1 MRVLHTS
8 DWHIG
13 RRFKGIDLLEYQRK
27 ALEWLIG
34 LIKREQVDVLC
45 VSGDVYDAP
54 RPSAE
59 AVRLFNEMF
68 QQLGLMEVNGHRL
81 HIIFTPGNH
90 DSAARL
96 GFAAA
101 LMLPNVH
108 MRCDI
113 ADIATPIMVDSADGE
128 QLAIYALPYL
138 DPDLARPALQGLLNS
153 ADVLSSSAKVSDS
166 AESDTQSG
174 LEAPQ
179 LSASGESDMQGTLDM
194 LQLSDSAESDKR
206 RETNAIRRSHE
217 GVIRAA
223 LQLITADLAA
233 RRKANPKLNAMLMA
247 HVFVSGATASDSER
261 NITVGGVD
269 SVPAE
274 LFSNSGLDYL
284 ALGHLHRPQKIT
296 IPTKPTTESQF
307 HLDRTPQARYSGSLL
322 AYSFSESQTLPVEG
336 NGKSVVLLDFTD
348 GHLAKPR
355 IMPVESGEPPFVQIK
370 GTMDDVLGPLAEQY
384 RNMWVSITVQ
394 VPELPHGAY
403 QKIDRAYTH
412 ALEKNFDY
420 SQRTQSQESRKMV
433 DLKQAT
439 DEMDVLRDFV
449 NFSLGRTPTDKE
461 ERVLR
466 DAMETV
472 RKNAGKEVA
481 Q

>member
-13 RRFKGIDLLEYQRK
+13 RRFKGIDLLDYQRN
-27 ALEWLIG
+27 ALEWLVS
-34 LIKREQVDVLC
+34 LIEHERVDVLC

-81 HIIFTPGNH
+81 QIIFTPGNH
-90 DSAARL
+90 DSAERL
-96 GFAAA
+96 GFGAA

-138 DPDLARPALQGLLNS
+138 DPDLARPALQGLLNG

-166 AESDTQSG
+166 AESDNRDMFGTTRS
-174 LEAPQ
+174 
-179 LSASGESDMQGTLDM
+179 SVSGESD
-194 LQLSDSAESDKR
+194 ER
-206 RETNAIRRSHE
+206 RGANTVRRSHE
-217 GVIRAA
+217 GVMRAA
-223 LQLITADLAA
+223 LQLVTADLAA
-233 RRKANPKLNAMLMA
+233 RRMANPKLNAMLMA
-247 HVFVSGATASDSER
+247 HAFVSGATASESER

-322 AYSFSESQTLPVEG
+322 AYSFSESQTPPVEG

-403 QKIDRAYTH
+403 QKIDRVYTH

-449 NFSLGRTPTDKE
+449 KFSLSRTPTDKE

>member
-13 RRFKGIDLLEYQRK
+13 RRFKGIDLLDYQRN
-27 ALEWLIG
+27 ALEWLVS
-34 LIKREQVDVLC
+34 LIEHERVDVLC

-81 HIIFTPGNH
+81 QIIFTPGNH
-90 DSAARL
+90 DSAERL
-96 GFAAA
+96 GFGAA

-113 ADIATPIMVDSADGE
+113 ANIAIPVMIDSSDGE

-138 DPDLARPALQGLLNS
+138 DPDLARSALQGLLNN
-153 ADVLSSSAKVSDS
+153 ADALSSPAKVSDS
-166 AESDTQSG
+166 AESDNRDMFGTTRS
-174 LEAPQ
+174 
-179 LSASGESDMQGTLDM
+179 SVSGESD
-194 LQLSDSAESDKR
+194 ER
-206 RETNAIRRSHE
+206 RGANTVRRSHE
-217 GVIRAA
+217 GVMRAA
-223 LQLITADLAA
+223 LQLVTADLAA
-233 RRKANPKLNAMLMA
+233 RRMANPKLNAMLMA
-247 HVFVSGATASDSER
+247 HAFVSGATASESER

-274 LFSNSGLDYL
+274 LFSNSGFDYL

-296 IPTKPTTESQF
+296 IPQRSQNESQF

-322 AYSFSESQTLPVEG
+322 AYSFSESQTPPVEG

-449 NFSLGRTPTDKE
+449 KFSLSRTPTDKE

>member
-54 RPSAE
+54 RPSAG

-68 QQLGLMEVNGHRL
+68 QRLGLMEVNGHPL

-166 AESDTQSG
+166 AESD
-174 LEAPQ
+174 
-179 LSASGESDMQGTLDM
+179 
-194 LQLSDSAESDKR
+194 KR
-206 RETNAIRRSHE
+206 RETNTIRRSHE

-247 HVFVSGATASDSER
+247 HAFVSGATASDSER

-296 IPTKPTTESQF
+296 IPTKPTTESQ
-307 HLDRTPQARYSGSLL
+307 TP
-322 AYSFSESQTLPVEG
+322 PVEG

-420 SQRTQSQESRKMV
+420 SQRTQSQESRKMA

-449 NFSLGRTPTDKE
+449 KFSLGRTPTDKE

>member
-13 RRFKGIDLLEYQRK
+13 RRFKGIDLLDYQRN
-27 ALEWLIG
+27 ALEWLVS
-34 LIKREQVDVLC
+34 LIEHERVDVLC

-81 HIIFTPGNH
+81 QIIFTPGNH
-90 DSAARL
+90 DSAERL
-96 GFAAA
+96 GFGAA

-113 ADIATPIMVDSADGE
+113 ANIAIPVMIDSSDGE

-138 DPDLARPALQGLLNS
+138 DPDLARSALQGLLNN
-153 ADVLSSSAKVSDS
+153 ADALSSPAKVSDS
-166 AESDTQSG
+166 AESDNRDMFGTTRS
-174 LEAPQ
+174 
-179 LSASGESDMQGTLDM
+179 SVSGESD
-194 LQLSDSAESDKR
+194 ER
-206 RETNAIRRSHE
+206 RGANTVRRSHE

-322 AYSFSESQTLPVEG
+322 AYSFSESQTPPVEG

-449 NFSLGRTPTDKE
+449 KFSLGRTPTDKE

>member
-13 RRFKGIDLLEYQRK
+13 RRFKGIDLLDYQRK
-27 ALEWLIG
+27 ALEWLVS
-34 LIKREQVDVLC
+34 LIEHERVDVLC

-59 AVRLFNEMF
+59 AVRLFGWIF
-68 QQLGLMEVNGHRL
+68 QRLGLMEVNGHPL
-81 HIIFTPGNH
+81 QIVFTPGNH

-96 GFAAA
+96 GFGAA
-101 LMLPNVH
+101 LMRPNVH

-113 ADIATPIMVDSADGE
+113 EDIATPVLVDFADGG

-138 DPDLARPALQGLLNS
+138 DPDLARPALQGLL
-153 ADVLSSSAKVSDS
+153 DS
-166 AESDTQSG
+166 QKDRQDG
-174 LEAPQ
+174 LKIA
-179 LSASGESDMQGTLDM
+179 
-194 LQLSDSAESDKR
+194 
-206 RETNAIRRSHE
+206 RSHE
-217 GVIRAA
+217 GVMRAA
-223 LQLITADLAA
+223 LRFATADLAS
-233 RRKANPKLNAMLMA
+233 RRAANPRLNAILMA
-247 HVFVSGATASDSER
+247 HAFVSGAASSDSER

-274 LFSNSGLDYL
+274 LFSNSGFDYL

-296 IPTKPTTESQF
+296 IPAKLTAESQF

-322 AYSFSESQTLPVEG
+322 AYSFSESQTPPVEG
-336 NGKSVVLLDFTD
+336 NGKSVTLLDFTD
-348 GHLAKPR
+348 GELAEPR
-355 IMPVESGEPPFVQIK
+355 IMPVESGEPPFAQIK
-370 GTMDDVLGPLAEQY
+370 GTMDEILGPLAERY
-384 RNMWVSITVQ
+384 GDMWVSVTAQ

-403 QKIDRAYTH
+403 QKIDRAYAH

-420 SQRTQSQESRKMV
+420 SQRERSQESRKMA
-433 DLKQAT
+433 DLKRTT

-449 NFSLGRTPTDKE
+449 EYSLGRAPSTAEDG
-461 ERVLR
+461 VLR
-466 DAMETV
+466 KAVETV
-472 RKNAGKEVA
+472 RGNAGKEVA

>member
-13 RRFKGIDLLEYQRK
+13 RRFKGIDLLDYQRN
-27 ALEWLIG
+27 ALEWLVS
-34 LIKREQVDVLC
+34 LIEHERVDVLC

-81 HIIFTPGNH
+81 QIIFTPGNH
-90 DSAARL
+90 DSAERL
-96 GFAAA
+96 GFGAA

-113 ADIATPIMVDSADGE
+113 ANIAIPVMIDSSDGE

-138 DPDLARPALQGLLNS
+138 DPDLARPALQGLLNG
-153 ADVLSSSAKVSDS
+153 ADALSSPAKVSDS
-166 AESDTQSG
+166 AESDNRDMFGTTRS
-174 LEAPQ
+174 
-179 LSASGESDMQGTLDM
+179 SVSGESD
-194 LQLSDSAESDKR
+194 ER
-206 RETNAIRRSHE
+206 RGANTVRRSHE
-217 GVIRAA
+217 GVMRAA
-223 LQLITADLAA
+223 LQLVTADLAA

-322 AYSFSESQTLPVEG
+322 AYSFSESQTPPVEG

-449 NFSLGRTPTDKE
+449 KFSLSRTPTDKE

>member
-13 RRFKGIDLLEYQRK
+13 RRFKGIDLLEYQSK

-68 QQLGLMEVNGHRL
+68 QRLGLMEVNGHRL
-81 HIIFTPGNH
+81 QIIFTPGNH
-90 DSAARL
+90 DSAERL
-96 GFAAA
+96 GFGAA

-138 DPDLARPALQGLLNS
+138 DPDLARPALQGLLNG
-153 ADVLSSSAKVSDS
+153 ADVLSSSAKVSVS

-174 LEAPQ
+174 FETPQ
-179 LSASGESDMQGTLDM
+179 LSV
-194 LQLSDSAESDKR
+194 SAESDKR
-206 RETNAIRRSHE
+206 RETNTIRRSHE

-322 AYSFSESQTLPVEG
+322 AYSFSESQTPPVEG

-449 NFSLGRTPTDKE
+449 KFSLSRTPTDKE

>member
-13 RRFKGIDLLEYQRK
+13 RRFKGIDLLDYQRN
-27 ALEWLIG
+27 ALEWLVS
-34 LIKREQVDVLC
+34 LIEHERVDVLC

-81 HIIFTPGNH
+81 QIIFTPGNH
-90 DSAARL
+90 DSAERL
-96 GFAAA
+96 GFGAA

-113 ADIATPIMVDSADGE
+113 ANIAIPVMIDSSDGE

-138 DPDLARPALQGLLNS
+138 DPDLARPALQGLLNN
-153 ADVLSSSAKVSDS
+153 ADALSSPAKVSDS
-166 AESDTQSG
+166 AESDNRDMFGTTRS
-174 LEAPQ
+174 
-179 LSASGESDMQGTLDM
+179 SVSGESD
-194 LQLSDSAESDKR
+194 ER
-206 RETNAIRRSHE
+206 RGANTVRRSHE
-217 GVIRAA
+217 GVMRAA
-223 LQLITADLAA
+223 LQFVTADLAA
-233 RRKANPKLNAMLMA
+233 RRMANPKLNAMLMA
-247 HVFVSGATASDSER
+247 HAFVSGATASESER

-269 SVPAE
+269 SAPAE
-274 LFSNSGLDYL
+274 LFSNSGFDYL

-296 IPTKPTTESQF
+296 IPQRSQNESQF

-322 AYSFSESQTLPVEG
+322 AYSFSESQTPPVEG
-336 NGKSVVLLDFTD
+336 NGKSVVLLDFAD
-348 GHLAKPR
+348 GKLAEPR
-355 IMPVESGEPPFVQIK
+355 IIPVESGEPPFARIT
-370 GTMDDVLGPLAEQY
+370 GTMDEILGPFAERY
-384 RNMWVSITVQ
+384 GDMWVSVTAQ

-403 QKIDRAYTH
+403 QKIDRAYAH

-420 SQRTQSQESRKMV
+420 SQRKQSQESRKMA
-433 DLKQAT
+433 DLKQTT

-449 NFSLGRTPTDKE
+449 EYSIGRAPSPAEND
-461 ERVLR
+461 VLR
-466 DAMETV
+466 KVVETV
-472 RKNAGKEVA
+472 RGNAGKEVV

>member
-13 RRFKGIDLLEYQRK
+13 RRFKGIDLLDYQRN
-27 ALEWLIG
+27 ALEWLVS
-34 LIKREQVDVLC
+34 LIEHERVDVLC

-81 HIIFTPGNH
+81 QIIFTPGNH
-90 DSAARL
+90 DSAERL
-96 GFAAA
+96 GFGAA

-113 ADIATPIMVDSADGE
+113 ANIAIPVMIDSSDGE

-138 DPDLARPALQGLLNS
+138 DPDLARSALQGLLNN
-153 ADVLSSSAKVSDS
+153 ADALSSPAKVSDS
-166 AESDTQSG
+166 AESDNRDMFGTTRS
-174 LEAPQ
+174 
-179 LSASGESDMQGTLDM
+179 SVSGESD
-194 LQLSDSAESDKR
+194 ER
-206 RETNAIRRSHE
+206 RGANTVRRSHE
-217 GVIRAA
+217 GVMRAA
-223 LQLITADLAA
+223 LQLVTADLAA
-233 RRKANPKLNAMLMA
+233 RRMANPKLNAMLMA
-247 HVFVSGATASDSER
+247 HAFVSGATASESER

-274 LFSNSGLDYL
+274 LFSNSGFDYL

-296 IPTKPTTESQF
+296 IPQRSQNESQF

-322 AYSFSESQTLPVEG
+322 AYSFSESQTPPVEG
-336 NGKSVVLLDFTD
+336 NGKSVVLLDFAD
-348 GHLAKPR
+348 GKLAEPR
-355 IMPVESGEPPFVQIK
+355 IIPVESDEPPFARIT
-370 GTMDDVLGPLAEQY
+370 GTMDEILGPFAERY
-384 RNMWVSITVQ
+384 GDMWVSVTAQ

-403 QKIDRAYTH
+403 RKIDRAYAH

-420 SQRTQSQESRKMV
+420 SQRKQSQESRKMA
-433 DLKQAT
+433 DLKQTT

-449 NFSLGRTPTDKE
+449 EYSIGRAPSPAEND
-461 ERVLR
+461 VLR
-466 DAMETV
+466 KVVETV
-472 RKNAGKEVA
+472 RGNAGKEVA

>member
-1 MRVLHTS
+1 MS
-8 DWHIG
+8 
-13 RRFKGIDLLEYQRK
+13 
-27 ALEWLIG
+27 
-34 LIKREQVDVLC
+34 
-45 VSGDVYDAP
+45 VSG
-54 RPSAE
+54 
-59 AVRLFNEMF
+59 
-68 QQLGLMEVNGHRL
+68 
-81 HIIFTPGNH
+81 
-90 DSAARL
+90 
-96 GFAAA
+96 
-101 LMLPNVH
+101 
-108 MRCDI
+108 
-113 ADIATPIMVDSADGE
+113 
-128 QLAIYALPYL
+128 
-138 DPDLARPALQGLLNS
+138 
-153 ADVLSSSAKVSDS
+153 
-166 AESDTQSG
+166 ESDTQSG
-174 LEAPQ
+174 FETSQ
-179 LSASGESDMQGTLDM
+179 LSV
-194 LQLSDSAESDKR
+194 SAESDKR
-206 RETNAIRRSHE
+206 RETNTIRRSHE

-322 AYSFSESQTLPVEG
+322 AYSFSESQTPPVEG

-449 NFSLGRTPTDKE
+449 KFSLSRTPTDKE

>member
-54 RPSAE
+54 RPSAG

-68 QQLGLMEVNGHRL
+68 QRLGLMEVNGHPL

-166 AESDTQSG
+166 AESD
-174 LEAPQ
+174 
-179 LSASGESDMQGTLDM
+179 
-194 LQLSDSAESDKR
+194 KR
-206 RETNAIRRSHE
+206 RETNTIRRSHE

-247 HVFVSGATASDSER
+247 HAFVSGATASDSER

-274 LFSNSGLDYL
+274 LFFQFRPRLSGTRPPAQTTKNHHSHETDNRIAISSRPHSTG
-284 ALGHLHRPQKIT
+284 ALQRIAARILILRIANAAGGRQRQK
-296 IPTKPTTESQF
+296 
-307 HLDRTPQARYSGSLL
+307 R
-322 AYSFSESQTLPVEG
+322 
-336 NGKSVVLLDFTD
+336 
-348 GHLAKPR
+348 
-355 IMPVESGEPPFVQIK
+355 
-370 GTMDDVLGPLAEQY
+370 
-384 RNMWVSITVQ
+384 
-394 VPELPHGAY
+394 GA
-403 QKIDRAYTH
+403 T
-412 ALEKNFDY
+412 
-420 SQRTQSQESRKMV
+420 
-433 DLKQAT
+433 
-439 DEMDVLRDFV
+439 
-449 NFSLGRTPTDKE
+449 
-461 ERVLR
+461 
-466 DAMETV
+466 
-472 RKNAGKEVA
+472 
-481 Q
+481 

>member
-68 QQLGLMEVNGHRL
+68 QRLGLMEVNGHRL
-81 HIIFTPGNH
+81 QIIFTPGNH
-90 DSAARL
+90 DSAERL
-96 GFAAA
+96 GFGAA

-138 DPDLARPALQGLLNS
+138 DPDLARPALQGLLHS

-179 LSASGESDMQGTLDM
+179 LS
-194 LQLSDSAESDKR
+194 DSAESDKR
-206 RETNAIRRSHE
+206 RETNTIRRSHE

-322 AYSFSESQTLPVEG
+322 AYSFSESQTPPVEG

-449 NFSLGRTPTDKE
+449 QFSLGRTPTDKE

>member
-68 QQLGLMEVNGHRL
+68 QRLGLMEVNGHPL

-179 LSASGESDMQGTLDM
+179 LS
-194 LQLSDSAESDKR
+194 DSAESDKR
-206 RETNAIRRSHE
+206 RETNTIRRSHE

-322 AYSFSESQTLPVEG
+322 AYSFSESQTPPVEG

-449 NFSLGRTPTDKE
+449 KFSLGRTPTDKE

>member
-68 QQLGLMEVNGHRL
+68 QRLGLMEVNGHRL
-81 HIIFTPGNH
+81 QIIFTPGNH
-90 DSAARL
+90 DSAERL
-96 GFAAA
+96 GFGAA

-138 DPDLARPALQGLLNS
+138 DPDLACPALQGLLHS

-179 LSASGESDMQGTLDM
+179 LS
-194 LQLSDSAESDKR
+194 DSAESDKR
-206 RETNAIRRSHE
+206 RETNTIRRSHE

-322 AYSFSESQTLPVEG
+322 AYSFSESQTPPVEG

-449 NFSLGRTPTDKE
+449 KFSLGRTPTDKE

>member
-1 MRVLHTS
+1 
-8 DWHIG
+8 
-13 RRFKGIDLLEYQRK
+13 
-27 ALEWLIG
+27 
-34 LIKREQVDVLC
+34 
-45 VSGDVYDAP
+45 
-54 RPSAE
+54 
-59 AVRLFNEMF
+59 
-68 QQLGLMEVNGHRL
+68 
-81 HIIFTPGNH
+81 
-90 DSAARL
+90 
-96 GFAAA
+96 
-101 LMLPNVH
+101 MLPNVH

-113 ADIATPIMVDSADGE
+113 ANIAIPVMIDSSDGE

-138 DPDLARPALQGLLNS
+138 DPDLARSALQGLLNN
-153 ADVLSSSAKVSDS
+153 ADALSSPAKVSDS
-166 AESDTQSG
+166 AESDNRDMFGTTRS
-174 LEAPQ
+174 
-179 LSASGESDMQGTLDM
+179 SVSGESD
-194 LQLSDSAESDKR
+194 ER
-206 RETNAIRRSHE
+206 RGANTVRRSHE
-217 GVIRAA
+217 GVMRAA
-223 LQLITADLAA
+223 LQLVTADLAA
-233 RRKANPKLNAMLMA
+233 RRMANPKLNAMLMA
-247 HVFVSGATASDSER
+247 HAFVSGATASESER

-274 LFSNSGLDYL
+274 LFSNSGFDYL

-296 IPTKPTTESQF
+296 IPQRSQNESQF

-322 AYSFSESQTLPVEG
+322 AYSFSESQTPPVEG

-449 NFSLGRTPTDKE
+449 KFSLGRTPTDKE

>member
-68 QQLGLMEVNGHRL
+68 QRLGLMEVNGHRL
-81 HIIFTPGNH
+81 QIIFTPGNH
-90 DSAARL
+90 DSAERL
-96 GFAAA
+96 GFGAA

-138 DPDLARPALQGLLNS
+138 DPDLARPALQGLLNG

-179 LSASGESDMQGTLDM
+179 LSV
-194 LQLSDSAESDKR
+194 SAESDKR
-206 RETNAIRRSHE
+206 RETNTIRRSHE

-322 AYSFSESQTLPVEG
+322 AYSFSESQTPPVEG

-449 NFSLGRTPTDKE
+449 KFSLSRTPTDKE

>member
-68 QQLGLMEVNGHRL
+68 QRLGLMEVNGHPL

-179 LSASGESDMQGTLDM
+179 LS
-194 LQLSDSAESDKR
+194 DSAESDKR
-206 RETNAIRRSHE
+206 RETNTIRRSHE

-449 NFSLGRTPTDKE
+449 KFSLGRTPTDKE

>member
-13 RRFKGIDLLEYQRK
+13 RRFKGIDLLDYQRK
-27 ALEWLIG
+27 ALEWLVS
-34 LIKREQVDVLC
+34 LIEHERVDVLC

-59 AVRLFNEMF
+59 AVRLFNEIF
-68 QQLGLMEVNGHRL
+68 QRLGLMEVNGHPL
-81 HIIFTPGNH
+81 QIVFTPGNH

-96 GFAAA
+96 GFGSA
-101 LMLPNVH
+101 LMRPNVH

-113 ADIATPIMVDSADGE
+113 EDIATPILVDSAYGG

-138 DPDLARPALQGLLNS
+138 DPDLARPTLQGLL
-153 ADVLSSSAKVSDS
+153 DLQKDCQ
-166 AESDTQSG
+166 DG
-174 LEAPQ
+174 LKIA
-179 LSASGESDMQGTLDM
+179 
-194 LQLSDSAESDKR
+194 
-206 RETNAIRRSHE
+206 RSHE
-217 GVIRAA
+217 GVMRAA
-223 LQLITADLAA
+223 LRLATADLAS
-233 RRKANPKLNAMLMA
+233 RRVANPRLNAILMA
-247 HVFVSGATASDSER
+247 HAFVSGAASSDSER

-274 LFSNSGLDYL
+274 LFSNSGFDYL

-296 IPTKPTTESQF
+296 IPAKPTDESQF

-322 AYSFSESQTLPVEG
+322 AYSFSESQAPPVES

-348 GHLAKPR
+348 GELAEPR
-355 IMPVESGEPPFVQIK
+355 IIPVESGEPPFARIK
-370 GTMDDVLGPLAEQY
+370 GTMDEILGPLAERY
-384 RNMWVSITVQ
+384 GDMWVSVTAQ

-403 QKIDRAYTH
+403 QKIDRAYAH

-420 SQRTQSQESRKMV
+420 SQRERSQESRKMA
-433 DLKQAT
+433 DLKRTT

-449 NFSLGRTPTDKE
+449 EYSLGRAPSPAE
-461 ERVLR
+461 NGVLR
-466 DAMETV
+466 KAVETV
-472 RKNAGKEVA
+472 RGNAGKEVA

>member
-68 QQLGLMEVNGHRL
+68 QRLGLMEVNGHRL
-81 HIIFTPGNH
+81 QIIFTPGNH
-90 DSAARL
+90 DSAERL
-96 GFAAA
+96 GFGAA

-138 DPDLARPALQGLLNS
+138 DPDLARPALQGLLHS

-179 LSASGESDMQGTLDM
+179 LS
-194 LQLSDSAESDKR
+194 DSAESDKR
-206 RETNAIRRSHE
+206 RETNTIRRSHE

-322 AYSFSESQTLPVEG
+322 AYSFSESQTPPVEG
-336 NGKSVVLLDFTD
+336 NDKSVVLLDFTD

-449 NFSLGRTPTDKE
+449 KFSLGRTPTDKE

>member
-68 QQLGLMEVNGHRL
+68 QRLGLMEVNGHPL

-179 LSASGESDMQGTLDM
+179 LS
-194 LQLSDSAESDKR
+194 DSAESDKR
-206 RETNAIRRSHE
+206 RETNIIRRSHE

-322 AYSFSESQTLPVEG
+322 AYSFSESQTPPVEG

-412 ALEKNFDY
+412 ALEKSFDY

-449 NFSLGRTPTDKE
+449 KFSLGRTPTDKE

>member
-179 LSASGESDMQGTLDM
+179 LSAS
-194 LQLSDSAESDKR
+194 AESDKR
-206 RETNAIRRSHE
+206 RETNTIRRSHE

-261 NITVGGVD
+261 NITVSGVD

-449 NFSLGRTPTDKE
+449 KFSLGRTPTDKE

-472 RKNAGKEVA
+472 RKNADKEVA

>member
-13 RRFKGIDLLEYQRK
+13 RRFKGIDLLDYQRN
-27 ALEWLIG
+27 ALEWLVS
-34 LIKREQVDVLC
+34 LIEHERVDVLC

-68 QQLGLMEVNGHRL
+68 QRLGLMEVNGHRL
-81 HIIFTPGNH
+81 QIIFTPGNH
-90 DSAARL
+90 DSAERL
-96 GFAAA
+96 GFGAA

-113 ADIATPIMVDSADGE
+113 ANIAIPVMIDSSDGE

-138 DPDLARPALQGLLNS
+138 DPDLARSALQGLLNN
-153 ADVLSSSAKVSDS
+153 ADALSSPAKVSDS
-166 AESDTQSG
+166 AESDNRDMFGTTRS
-174 LEAPQ
+174 
-179 LSASGESDMQGTLDM
+179 SVSGESD
-194 LQLSDSAESDKR
+194 ER
-206 RETNAIRRSHE
+206 RGANTVRRSHE
-217 GVIRAA
+217 GVMRAA
-223 LQLITADLAA
+223 LQLVTADLAA
-233 RRKANPKLNAMLMA
+233 RRMANPKLNAMLMA
-247 HVFVSGATASDSER
+247 HAFVSGATASESER

-274 LFSNSGLDYL
+274 LFSNSGFDYL

-296 IPTKPTTESQF
+296 IPQRSQNESQF

-322 AYSFSESQTLPVEG
+322 AYSFSESQTPPVEG
-336 NGKSVVLLDFTD
+336 NGKSVVLLDFAD

-449 NFSLGRTPTDKE
+449 KFSLGRTPTDKE

>member
-179 LSASGESDMQGTLDM
+179 LSAS
-194 LQLSDSAESDKR
+194 AESDKR
-206 RETNAIRRSHE
+206 RETNTIRRSHE

-449 NFSLGRTPTDKE
+449 KFSLGRTPTDKE

-472 RKNAGKEVA
+472 RKNADKEVA

>member
-54 RPSAE
+54 RPSAG

-68 QQLGLMEVNGHRL
+68 QRLGLMEVNGHPL

-179 LSASGESDMQGTLDM
+179 LSV
-194 LQLSDSAESDKR
+194 SAESDKR
-206 RETNAIRRSHE
+206 RETNTIRRSHE

-322 AYSFSESQTLPVEG
+322 AYSFSESQTPPVEG

-420 SQRTQSQESRKMV
+420 SQRTQSQESRKMA

-449 NFSLGRTPTDKE
+449 KFSLGRTPTDKE

>member
-54 RPSAE
+54 RPSAG

-68 QQLGLMEVNGHRL
+68 QRLGLMEVNGHPL

-179 LSASGESDMQGTLDM
+179 LS
-194 LQLSDSAESDKR
+194 DSAESDKR
-206 RETNAIRRSHE
+206 RETNTIRRSHE

-322 AYSFSESQTLPVEG
+322 AYSFSESQTPPVEG

-449 NFSLGRTPTDKE
+449 KFSLGRTPTDKE

>member
-68 QQLGLMEVNGHRL
+68 QRLGLMEVNGHRL
-81 HIIFTPGNH
+81 QIIFTPGNH
-90 DSAARL
+90 DSAERL
-96 GFAAA
+96 GFGAA

-138 DPDLARPALQGLLNS
+138 DPDLARPALQGLLHS

-179 LSASGESDMQGTLDM
+179 LS
-194 LQLSDSAESDKR
+194 DSAESDKR
-206 RETNAIRRSHE
+206 RETNTIRRSHE

-261 NITVGGVD
+261 SITVGGVD

-322 AYSFSESQTLPVEG
+322 AYSFSESQTPPVEG

-449 NFSLGRTPTDKE
+449 KFSLGRTPTDKE

>member
-13 RRFKGIDLLEYQRK
+13 RRFKGIDLLDYQRK
-27 ALEWLIG
+27 ALEWLVS
-34 LIKREQVDVLC
+34 LIEHERVDVLC

-59 AVRLFNEMF
+59 AVRLFGWIF
-68 QQLGLMEVNGHRL
+68 QRLGLMEVNGHPL
-81 HIIFTPGNH
+81 QIVFTPGNH

-96 GFAAA
+96 GFGAA
-101 LMLPNVH
+101 LMRPNVH

-113 ADIATPIMVDSADGE
+113 EGIATPVLVDSADGG

-138 DPDLARPALQGLLNS
+138 DPDLARPALQGLL
-153 ADVLSSSAKVSDS
+153 DS
-166 AESDTQSG
+166 QKDRQDG
-174 LEAPQ
+174 LKIA
-179 LSASGESDMQGTLDM
+179 
-194 LQLSDSAESDKR
+194 
-206 RETNAIRRSHE
+206 RSHE
-217 GVIRAA
+217 GVMRAA
-223 LQLITADLAA
+223 LRFATADLAS
-233 RRKANPKLNAMLMA
+233 RRAANPRLNAILMA
-247 HVFVSGATASDSER
+247 HAFVSGAASSDSER

-274 LFSNSGLDYL
+274 LFSNSGFDYL

-296 IPTKPTTESQF
+296 IPAKLTAESQF

-322 AYSFSESQTLPVEG
+322 AYSFSESQTPPVEG
-336 NGKSVVLLDFTD
+336 NGKSVTLLDFTD
-348 GHLAKPR
+348 GELAEPR
-355 IMPVESGEPPFVQIK
+355 IMPVESGEPPFAQIK
-370 GTMDDVLGPLAEQY
+370 GTMDEILGPLAERY
-384 RNMWVSITVQ
+384 GDMWVSVTAQ

-403 QKIDRAYTH
+403 QKIDRAYAH

-420 SQRTQSQESRKMV
+420 SQRERSQESRKMA
-433 DLKQAT
+433 DLKRTT

-449 NFSLGRTPTDKE
+449 EYSLGRAPSTAEDG
-461 ERVLR
+461 VLR
-466 DAMETV
+466 KAVETV
-472 RKNAGKEVA
+472 RGNAGKEVA

>member
-68 QQLGLMEVNGHRL
+68 QRLGLMEVNGHRL
-81 HIIFTPGNH
+81 QIIFTPGNH
-90 DSAARL
+90 DSAERL
-96 GFAAA
+96 GFGAA

-113 ADIATPIMVDSADGE
+113 ANIAIPVMIDSSDGE

-138 DPDLARPALQGLLNS
+138 DPDLARPALQGLLNG

-174 LEAPQ
+174 FETSQ
-179 LSASGESDMQGTLDM
+179 LSV
-194 LQLSDSAESDKR
+194 SAESDKR
-206 RETNAIRRSHE
+206 RETNTIRRSHE
-217 GVIRAA
+217 GVIRSA

-322 AYSFSESQTLPVEG
+322 AYSFSESQTPPVEG

-449 NFSLGRTPTDKE
+449 KFSLSRTPTDKE

>member
-13 RRFKGIDLLEYQRK
+13 RRFKGIDLLDYQRN
-27 ALEWLIG
+27 ALEWLVS
-34 LIKREQVDVLC
+34 LIEHERVDVLC

-81 HIIFTPGNH
+81 QIIFTPGNH
-90 DSAARL
+90 DSAERL
-96 GFAAA
+96 GFGAA

-113 ADIATPIMVDSADGE
+113 ANIAIPVMIDSSDGE

-138 DPDLARPALQGLLNS
+138 DPDLARPALQGLLNN
-153 ADVLSSSAKVSDS
+153 ADALSSPAKVSDS
-166 AESDTQSG
+166 AESDNRDMFGTTRS
-174 LEAPQ
+174 
-179 LSASGESDMQGTLDM
+179 SVSGESD
-194 LQLSDSAESDKR
+194 ER
-206 RETNAIRRSHE
+206 RGANTVRRSHE
-217 GVIRAA
+217 GVMRAA
-223 LQLITADLAA
+223 LQLVTADLAA
-233 RRKANPKLNAMLMA
+233 RRMANPKLNAMLMA
-247 HVFVSGATASDSER
+247 HAFVSGATASESER

-274 LFSNSGLDYL
+274 LFSNSGFDYL

-296 IPTKPTTESQF
+296 IPQRSQNESQF

-322 AYSFSESQTLPVEG
+322 AYSFSESQTPPVEG
-336 NGKSVVLLDFTD
+336 NGKSVVLLDFAD
-348 GHLAKPR
+348 GKLAEPR
-355 IMPVESGEPPFVQIK
+355 IIPVESDEPPFARIT
-370 GTMDDVLGPLAEQY
+370 GTMDEILGPFAERY
-384 RNMWVSITVQ
+384 GDMWVSVTAQ

-403 QKIDRAYTH
+403 QKIDRAYAH

-420 SQRTQSQESRKMV
+420 SQRKQSQESRKMA

-449 NFSLGRTPTDKE
+449 EYSIGRAPSPAEND
-461 ERVLR
+461 VLR
-466 DAMETV
+466 KVVETV
-472 RKNAGKEVA
+472 RGNAGKEVV

>member
-68 QQLGLMEVNGHRL
+68 QRLGLMEVNGHPL

-179 LSASGESDMQGTLDM
+179 LS
-194 LQLSDSAESDKR
+194 DSAESDKR
-206 RETNAIRRSHE
+206 RETNTIRRSHE

-322 AYSFSESQTLPVEG
+322 AYSFSESQTPPVEG

-433 DLKQAT
+433 DLKQTT

-449 NFSLGRTPTDKE
+449 KFSLGRTPTDKE

>member
-13 RRFKGIDLLEYQRK
+13 RRFKGIDLLDYQRK
-27 ALEWLIG
+27 ALEWLVS
-34 LIKREQVDVLC
+34 LIEHERVDVLC

-59 AVRLFNEMF
+59 AVRLFGWIF
-68 QQLGLMEVNGHRL
+68 QRLGLMEVNGHPL
-81 HIIFTPGNH
+81 QIVFTPGNH

-96 GFAAA
+96 GFGAA
-101 LMLPNVH
+101 LMRPNVH

-113 ADIATPIMVDSADGE
+113 EGIATPVLVDSADGG

-138 DPDLARPALQGLLNS
+138 DPDLARPALQGLL
-153 ADVLSSSAKVSDS
+153 DS
-166 AESDTQSG
+166 QKDRQDG
-174 LEAPQ
+174 LKIA
-179 LSASGESDMQGTLDM
+179 
-194 LQLSDSAESDKR
+194 
-206 RETNAIRRSHE
+206 RSHE
-217 GVIRAA
+217 GVMRAA
-223 LQLITADLAA
+223 LRLATADLAS
-233 RRKANPKLNAMLMA
+233 RRAANPRLNAILMA
-247 HVFVSGATASDSER
+247 HSFVSGAASSDSER

-274 LFSNSGLDYL
+274 LFSNSGFDYL

-296 IPTKPTTESQF
+296 IPAKLTAESQF

-322 AYSFSESQTLPVEG
+322 AYSFSESQTPPVEG
-336 NGKSVVLLDFTD
+336 NGKSVTLLDFTD
-348 GHLAKPR
+348 GELAEPR
-355 IMPVESGEPPFVQIK
+355 IMPVESGEPPFAQIK
-370 GTMDDVLGPLAEQY
+370 GTMDEILGPLAERY
-384 RNMWVSITVQ
+384 GDMWVSVTAQ

-403 QKIDRAYTH
+403 QKIDRAYAH

-420 SQRTQSQESRKMV
+420 SQRERSQESRKMA
-433 DLKQAT
+433 DLKRTT

-449 NFSLGRTPTDKE
+449 EYSLGRAPSTAEDG
-461 ERVLR
+461 VLR
-466 DAMETV
+466 KAVETV
-472 RKNAGKEVA
+472 RGNAGKEVA